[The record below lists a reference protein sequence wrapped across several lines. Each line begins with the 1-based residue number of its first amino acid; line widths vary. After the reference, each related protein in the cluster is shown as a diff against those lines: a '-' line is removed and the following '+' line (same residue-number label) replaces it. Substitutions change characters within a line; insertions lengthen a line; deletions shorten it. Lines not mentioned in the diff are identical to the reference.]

1 MIKLQLHENWQL
13 CNIRQLDWIPAQ
25 VPGDIYAAL
34 LKNGKMPDPFF
45 GDNEYQAKA
54 LMEEDYEYRTVFN
67 YEETKFKDCQEVIL
81 RFDGIDTIAD
91 IYLNGCCLGK
101 VDNMHRIWEFPV
113 GELLENGKNTL
124 RVIIRSPL
132 KFMAEAFKLRF
143 FIIKYRSVFIVLL
156 HQCFRLIFIIPKERI
171 RHLSVLKKCRIIKWN
186 GI

>member
-25 VPGDIYAAL
+25 IPGDIYAAL
-34 LKNGKMPDPFF
+34 LKTGKMPDPFF

-67 YEETKFKDCQEVIL
+67 YEEAQFKDCQEVIL

-132 KFMAEAFKLRF
+132 RFMAEAFKKAIEAGRAAYLAGMGRVMEKGASASSPLTGF
-143 FIIKYRSVFIVLL
+143 L
-156 HQCFRLIFIIPKERI
+156 QD
-171 RHLSVLKKCRIIKWN
+171 
-186 GI
+186 